1 MAESTSY
8 DGKDIEVLR
17 GLEAVRRRPTMYVG
31 DLSDRELPVRLL
43 MQALCHAADCAVDG
57 KCTCVAIRV
66 DGAHVDIEY
75 DAGMPLDPAAPNGDQ
90 VALVFLSAIAGC
102 HNRKRH
108 LSVGDE
114 LCEIGL
120 AVLNAFC
127 ASLKVETVYNGWTAT
142 YRFAKG
148 EQIGDAPAVESAE
161 QDRTLICFHLDND
174 ILGANVMFD
183 PTALDRAID
192 RVKQLLPSLQIQLV
206 RRA

>member
-1 MAESTSY
+1 MAESTRY
-8 DGKDIEVLR
+8 DGKNIEVLR

-43 MQALCHAADCAVDG
+43 MQALCHAADSAVDG
-57 KCTCVAIRV
+57 ECTCVAIRV
-66 DGAHVDIEY
+66 DGAHVDIDY

-90 VALVFLSAIAGC
+90 VALVFLSALAGC

-127 ASLKVETVYNGWTAT
+127 ASLRVETIYRGWAAV
-142 YRFAKG
+142 YRFEKG
-148 EQIGDAPAVESAE
+148 KQIGDAPIVESSE
-161 QDRTLICFHLDND
+161 RDRTSISFHLDNE
-174 ILGANVMFD
+174 ILGANILF
-183 PTALDRAID
+183 DRAGLNRSID
-192 RVKQLLPSLQIQLV
+192 RVRQLLPELLIDIS
-206 RRA
+206 